1 MSVSVSP
8 VWWWG
13 VCWCLLHSADLP
25 KGYAKFE
32 ISTKHLLLLYFPWLP
47 HELVR
52 FWSMTLIWC
61 DCPTSWDSLMLNAS
75 LWSDSLSV
83 PTIWL
88 IVFSF
93 ESNILANVSSLLT
106 VCLFYLLLKF
116 DASNWCESI
125 SFILLSRSP
134 FLDWL
139 GQAILCPI
147 MALFFILAFIKS
159 FALTICVLRLFE
171 AFLPASPA

>member
-25 KGYAKFE
+25 KGFTDFE
-32 ISTKHLLLLYFPWLP
+32 ISTKHFSWLV
-47 HELVR
+47 HELAS

-75 LWSDSLSV
+75 LCSDSLSV

-116 DASNWCESI
+116 DASTWCDSI
-125 SFILLSRSP
+125 SFILLSIICSP

-147 MALFFILAFIKS
+147 MALFFILVFIKS
-159 FALTICVLRLFE
+159 FALTIYVLRLFE
-171 AFLPASPA
+171 VFLPASPAQP